1 VGVVSFK
8 LLQKAPKER
17 AMAVA
22 SASKSFGIACVLLF
36 CLRPEAQIDGKAS
49 EDSVFRRKTTAP
61 GRVIWDKPC
70 KGICAAGRYPRY
82 YKFVDDDSVFKSVGD
97 VLQELGF
104 ALNPKG
110 LKPKEP
116 QLTPESKETEV
127 RFYWTDLIPLDDDTL
142 KKIGTT
148 RAALRLSDDA
158 NIFYAIQ
165 IALSCSTHNP
175 LYEAAVNNP
184 TVTRQQIINQFG
196 ISGTRPPSA
205 ATEVEFAFSLLVKKR
220 GAKSTY
226 VNESSEYDNRPI
238 LDWLYKKIAE
248 RIDHLT
254 PEILMDAET
263 GALMG

>member
-1 VGVVSFK
+1 MGLVSGSRS
-8 LLQKAPKER
+8 LA
-17 AMAVA
+17 
-22 SASKSFGIACVLLF
+22 IACVLLF
-36 CLRPEAQIDGKAS
+36 CLHPEAQIDGKAP
-49 EDSVFRRKTTAP
+49 EDSVFRRKTTVP

-70 KGICAAGRYPRY
+70 VGLCAAGRYPRF

-142 KKIGTT
+142 KKVGTT

-158 NIFYAIQ
+158 KIFYAIQ
-165 IALSCSTHNP
+165 VALRCSAHNP
-175 LYEAAVNNP
+175 LYEAAVSDP
-184 TVTRQQIINQFG
+184 RVTRQEIISQFG
-196 ISGTRPPSA
+196 TSGTRSLSA
-205 ATEVEFAFSLLVKKR
+205 ETEVEFAFSLLVKKR

-226 VNESSEYDNRPI
+226 VDESSEYDNRPI

-248 RIDHLT
+248 RIHELK

-263 GALMG
+263 GGLMG

>member
-1 VGVVSFK
+1 
-8 LLQKAPKER
+8 
-17 AMAVA
+17 M
-22 SASKSFGIACVLLF
+22 
-36 CLRPEAQIDGKAS
+36 
-49 EDSVFRRKTTAP
+49 
-61 GRVIWDKPC
+61 
-70 KGICAAGRYPRY
+70 
-82 YKFVDDDSVFKSVGD
+82 
-97 VLQELGF
+97 
-104 ALNPKG
+104 
-110 LKPKEP
+110 
-116 QLTPESKETEV
+116 
-127 RFYWTDLIPLDDDTL
+127 
-142 KKIGTT
+142 
-148 RAALRLSDDA
+148 
-158 NIFYAIQ
+158 
-165 IALSCSTHNP
+165 
-175 LYEAAVNNP
+175 NNP